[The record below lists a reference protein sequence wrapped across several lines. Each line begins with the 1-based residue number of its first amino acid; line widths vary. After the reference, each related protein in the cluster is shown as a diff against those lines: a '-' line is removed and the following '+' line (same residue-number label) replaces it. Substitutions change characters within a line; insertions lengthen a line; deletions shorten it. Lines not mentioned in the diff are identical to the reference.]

1 MIAEFYDFIDSPDK
15 LQYIFA
21 SEGKEK
27 YIIKVVLFTHLRG
40 DLWNMGFG
48 DLKNGEID
56 DAVVSNNND
65 IVKVIGTIA
74 KILYEFSDK
83 YPTRRIE
90 INPVD
95 EKRKRLYHHIF
106 RRNYDI
112 IKLNFHVN
120 GVFKNS
126 DLEEDYSNKKNYDIF
141 RLTRKFVP

>member
-1 MIAEFYDFIDSPDK
+1 MITEFYDFIDSPDK
-15 LQYIFA
+15 SQYIFA

-27 YIIKVVLFTHLRG
+27 YIVKVVLFTHLRG

-48 DLKNGEID
+48 DLKKGEID
-56 DAVVSNNND
+56 DAVVSNNHD

-74 KILYEFSDK
+74 KILYDFSDK
-83 YPTRRIE
+83 YPSRRIE

-112 IKLNFHVN
+112 IKLDFQVN

-126 DLEEDYSNKKNYDIF
+126 NNEEIYAPEINYDIF
-141 RLTRKFVP
+141 RLTRKFVQ